1 MRYTN
6 MTLEELEEQDRQ
18 LHRQTAELEE
28 TLLYQRKIELY
39 KAMHLKVKQR
49 VHRKLEDQSYL
60 DDITEQLVFNLVHYG
75 TYLKKADQK
84 VDQVAIPNLKRALSY
99 DPHNPVAAYRLGF
112 IYYRNGHFINAA
124 NYFQKAILSGR
135 FNLNKKMAL
144 TDRQKVN
151 AQLYLTNSAL
161 HIAKESQEDLAKFP
175 ADQVKKLPGYEFS
188 SLYNSITENDAYLS
202 NHAFYQETAGGRTT
216 CSKRHCDELSMDNPK
231 DTIVLYFGDGETSVN
246 FNGKGEALTKR
257 TSDVLRLLLTSS
269 SVGNP
274 ANTHDVKECF
284 GDLRHDD
291 DVPWTTYRQAVRR
304 VREALEACT
313 IPAVIETSSGSQAY
327 YYNGSLPY
335 MIFYRVDDEIE

>member
-6 MTLEELEEQDRQ
+6 MTLEELEEEDRQ
-18 LHRQTAELEE
+18 LHLQTPDLEE
-28 TLLYQRKIELY
+28 SLLYQRKIELY

-49 VHRKLEDQSYL
+49 VHRKLEGQSYL
-60 DDITEQLVFNLVHYG
+60 DDITEHLVFNLVHYG

-84 VDQVAIPNLKRALSY
+84 VEQVAIPNLKRALSY
-99 DPHNPVAAYRLGF
+99 DPHNPIAAYRLGF
-112 IYYRNGHFINAA
+112 IYYRNHNFINAA
-124 NYFQKAILSGR
+124 NYFQKAIFSGR

-175 ADQVKKLPGYEFS
+175 ADEVEKLPGYEFS
-188 SLYNSITENDAYLS
+188 SLYDSITDNDAYLS
-202 NHAFYQETAGGRTT
+202 NHAFYQETSGGRTT
-216 CSKRHCDELSMDNPK
+216 CSKRHCDELAMDNPEN
-231 DTIVLYFGDGETSVN
+231 TIVLYFADVETSVS
-246 FNGKGEALTKR
+246 FNGKSEVLTKR
-257 TSDVLRLLLTSS
+257 TSDVLRHLLTSS
-269 SVGNP
+269 SVGAP
-274 ANTHDVKECF
+274 ANTHAVKECF
-284 GDLRHDD
+284 GDLKPDQ
-291 DVPWTTYRQAVRR
+291 DVTWITYRRTVSRI
-304 VREALEACT
+304 RESLEACA